1 MLLCA
6 SMSKQ
11 SDGSKKSKKHSDNKN
26 RRHPIKRN
34 DINKITFVIGDC
46 EVECILRQFQPN
58 PRNYSDY
65 TDWNYD
71 CT

>member
-11 SDGSKKSKKHSDNKN
+11 SDGSKKSKKHSGNKN
-26 RRHPIKRN
+26 RQPIKRS

>member
-11 SDGSKKSKKHSDNKN
+11 SDGDKKSKKHSDNKK
-26 RRHPIKRN
+26 RQPIKRN

>member
-11 SDGSKKSKKHSDNKN
+11 SDGAKKSKEHSDNK
-26 RRHPIKRN
+26 KFVKSE
-34 DINKITFVIGDC
+34 INKITFVIGDC